1 MTKKTPKPPSPTKA
15 KHRAVKAGKSLQASR
30 NGDEA
35 GKRAKTYGKAQ
46 EVRRTR

>member
-15 KHRAVKAGKSLQASR
+15 RHRAVKAGRKLEASR

-35 GKRAKTYGKAQ
+35 AKRARAYGKAS
-46 EVRRTR
+46 EVRAKR